1 MDTIVI
7 YDITDNSLRAKVAR
21 TLMDWGCIRIQ
32 KSAFWG
38 NLSPNARENL
48 RLQLEEMME
57 GYVGN
62 IQLYPLCSKCFDMR
76 ESVGEDYVVKE
87 EDVVVI

>member
-57 GYVGN
+57 GYDGN

-76 ESVGEDYVVKE
+76 ENVGEDYVVKE

>member
-7 YDITDNSLRAKVAR
+7 YDITDNGLRAKVAR

-38 NLSPNARENL
+38 NLTPNARENL
-48 RLQLEEMME
+48 RLRLEEMIE
-57 GYVGN
+57 GYEGN
-62 IQLYPLCSKCFDMR
+62 IQLYPICSKCFDMR
-76 ESVGEDYVVKE
+76 ENVGEDYVVKE

>member
-7 YDITDNSLRAKVAR
+7 YDIADNGLRPRVAR

-38 NLSPNARENL
+38 SLTPNARENL
-48 RLQLEEMME
+48 RLRLEEMME
-57 GYVGN
+57 GYEGN
-62 IQLYPLCSKCFDMR
+62 IQLYPLCSKCFEMH
-76 ESVGEDYVVKE
+76 ESIGEDYEVKE

>member
-38 NLSPNARENL
+38 NLIPNARENL

-57 GYVGN
+57 GYEGN

-76 ESVGEDYVVKE
+76 ENVGEDYLVKE

>member
-1 MDTIVI
+1 MDAIII
-7 YDITDNSLRAKVAR
+7 YDITDNGIRVRVAR

-38 NLSPNARENL
+38 NLTPDARENL
-48 RLQLEEMME
+48 RLRLEEMME
-57 GYVGN
+57 GYDGN
-62 IQLYPLCSKCFDMR
+62 IQFYPLCSKCFGMR
-76 ESVGEDYVVKE
+76 ENVGENYEVKE

>member
-7 YDITDNSLRAKVAR
+7 YDITDNGLRAKVAR

-48 RLQLEEMME
+48 RLQLEEMMG
-57 GYVGN
+57 GYEGN
-62 IQLYPLCSKCFDMR
+62 IQLYPLCSKCFEMR
-76 ESVGEDYVVKE
+76 ENVGEDYLVKE